1 MKSKKLIVITTA
13 AALGLGALTIG
24 ASAWAKNKRGGGERM
39 ANRVTEMLSLD
50 EGQVEAFKSL
60 QLEVQETRDLMQAG
74 RGNLMNAMSE
84 FIADD
89 TFDQEQALATI
100 NERVAA
106 FQSNAPDLVNAAAIF
121 FDGLNAEQKA
131 QLTEKMEKMQKRHGN
146 RGGRG

>member
-1 MKSKKLIVITTA
+1 
-13 AALGLGALTIG
+13 
-24 ASAWAKNKRGGGERM
+24 M